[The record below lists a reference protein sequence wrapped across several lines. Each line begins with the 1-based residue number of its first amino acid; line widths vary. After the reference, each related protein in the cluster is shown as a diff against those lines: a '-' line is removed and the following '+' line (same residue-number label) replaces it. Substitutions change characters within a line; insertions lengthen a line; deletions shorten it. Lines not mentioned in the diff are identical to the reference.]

1 MKSRLMMWPVAIGVT
16 VAGLCGVAYQ
26 QAMRVDLD
34 VPSPDGA
41 AVTSSAFAS
50 RDVQRDVTRE
60 AQRESERAQRDVQ
73 IRVWNQA
80 LAADSVSALAMGQLA
95 ALHLQRARE
104 GGEFDEYL
112 KAESLARRS
121 LTARTRRNAATA
133 VTLTNALLAQHRFT
147 EAMDVAQTLV
157 RWEPEQPA
165 YRALLGEVAMEL
177 GDDSTAAAMFN
188 SVWTA
193 RAGLSIAPRVARWLE
208 LTNHVEK
215 ARRVLNA
222 ARTEALARRDLSTE
236 TKAWFHLRVGD
247 LELRAGRAR
256 EAASAYRAGLALD
269 DQDPRL
275 LAAMARLAAQQE
287 KPEAVVAWAERAI
300 AVRMDPATLG
310 LLSRAHR
317 QLGDSAK
324 ASEYAQTLAVVA
336 AAQPGPYDRAWGLFL
351 LDEQEQVSTVLEK
364 ARAELQTRRD
374 VYGYDLTAWALYRAG
389 HYSEARAMMAQ
400 AMRLNTPDPLL
411 QHHAAMIA
419 AAPMAVSASRE
430 TAGR

>member
-1 MKSRLMMWPVAIGVT
+1 MNPRLMMWPAAIGIT
-16 VAGLCGVAYQ
+16 IAGLGGVAYH
-26 QAMRVDLD
+26 QAMAVDLA
-34 VPSPDGA
+34 VPS
-41 AVTSSAFAS
+41 AVRTTATSSASAS
-50 RDVQRDVTRE
+50 RDSQREAHRE
-60 AQRESERAQRDVQ
+60 AQREAERAQRDVQ

-80 LAADSVSALAMGQLA
+80 LAADSASAVSMGQLA

-104 GGEFDEYL
+104 SGVFDEYL

-121 LTARTRRNAATA
+121 LSARTRRNAATA
-133 VTLTNALLAQHRFT
+133 VTLTNSLLAQHRFT
-147 EAMDVAQTLV
+147 DAMDVARTLV
-157 RWEPEQPA
+157 SWEPEQPA

-177 GDDSTAAAMFN
+177 GDDSTAVVMFN

-215 ARRVLNA
+215 ARRVLQA

-236 TKAWFHLRVGD
+236 TKTWFHLRVGD

-256 EAASAYRAGLALD
+256 DAAQAYRAGLALD

-275 LAAMARLAAQQE
+275 LAAMARLADHE
-287 KPEAVVAWAERAI
+287 GKPDAVIAWGERAI
-300 AVRMDPATLG
+300 AIRMDPATLG
-310 LLSRAHR
+310 LLAKAYT
-317 QLGDSAK
+317 QLGDRAK
-324 ASEYAQTLAVVA
+324 AGEYAQTLAVVA
-336 AAQPGPYDRAWGLFL
+336 SAQRGPYDRAWSLYL
-351 LDEQEQVSTVLEK
+351 LDQQEQVGTVLEK
-364 ARAELQTRRD
+364 AKAELETRRD

-389 HYSEARAMMAQ
+389 RFNEARAMMAQ

-419 AAPMAVSASRE
+419 AAPTAVSASRE
-430 TAGR
+430 KAEQ

>member
-1 MKSRLMMWPVAIGVT
+1 MMWPAVIGLT
-16 VAGLCGVAYQ
+16 IAGLGGVAYH
-26 QAMRVDLD
+26 QAMAVDLT
-34 VPSPDGA
+34 VPSAVGTA
-41 AVTSSAFAS
+41 ATSSAVAS
-50 RDVQRDVTRE
+50 RESKRE
-60 AQRESERAQRDVQ
+60 AERAQRDVQ
-73 IRVWNQA
+73 IRVWNEA
-80 LAADSVSALAMGQLA
+80 LAADPVSAVSMGQLA

-104 GGEFDEYL
+104 SGVFDEYL
-112 KAESLARRS
+112 TSEALARRS
-121 LTARTRRNAATA
+121 LSTRTRRNAATA
-133 VTLTNALLAQHRFT
+133 VTLTNSLLAQHRFT
-147 EAMDVAQTLV
+147 DAMDVARTLV
-157 RWEPEQPA
+157 SWEPEQPA

-177 GDDSTAAAMFN
+177 GDDSTAATMFN

-193 RAGLSIAPRVARWLE
+193 RSGLSIAPRVARWLE

-256 EAASAYRAGLALD
+256 DAATAYRAGLALD

-275 LAAMARLAAQQE
+275 LAAMARLAEQQE
-287 KPEAVVAWAERAI
+287 QPAAVIAWGERAI

-310 LLSRAHR
+310 LLSKAYTT
-317 QLGDSAK
+317 LGDHAK
-324 ASEYAQTLAVVA
+324 GREYAQTLAVVA
-336 AAQPGPYDRAWGLFL
+336 SAQQGPYDRAWSLYL
-351 LDEQEQVSTVLEK
+351 LDQREQVNTVLEK
-364 ARAELQTRRD
+364 AKAELETRRD

-389 HYSEARAMMAQ
+389 RFSEAREMMAQ

-419 AAPMAVSASRE
+419 AAPTVVSASRE